1 MDVKR
6 FVDELLSALAATRV
20 FERVA
25 LQTEGPIA
33 SVSARTAARDLNG
46 LINREIFAL
55 RGAGRGT
62 HYLLRSGSQ

>member
-33 SVSARTAARDLNG
+33 SVRVYAKGSTER
-46 LINREIFAL
+46 FL
-55 RGAGRGT
+55 RV
-62 HYLLRSGSQ
+62 YF